1 MFPEEVL
8 TKTKKGK
15 IEVRNLIARG
25 KFVWYDYRNP
35 ESYENE
41 ESGKSRLFLKD
52 EEGNVYSFF
61 VIPLKEKG
69 KYLMLEA
76 EKEEDKKIWNNK
88 KRQVEDL
95 WL

>member
-25 KFVWYDYRNP
+25 KFVWYDYRDP
-35 ESYENE
+35 KTFENAE
-41 ESGKSRLFLKD
+41 NNKSRIFLKD
-52 EEGNVYSFF
+52 EEGNVKSYFI
-61 VIPLKEKG
+61 IPLKEKRF
-69 KYLMLEA
+69 LLIEA
-76 EKEEDKKIWNNK
+76 EKEEDKKVWNDKK
-88 KRQVEDL
+88 KRVEDL

>member
-25 KFVWYDYRNP
+25 KFVWYDYRDP
-35 ESYENE
+35 KTFEKTEK
-41 ESGKSRLFLKD
+41 GKSRIFLKD
-52 EEGNVYSFF
+52 EEGNVLSYFL
-61 VIPLKEKG
+61 IPLKENRF
-69 KYLMLEA
+69 LLIEA
-76 EKEEDKKIWNNK
+76 EKEKDKKVWNDKRK
-88 KRQVEDL
+88 KAEDL